1 MSAQANKEF
10 IRNYLEEVSG
20 KPKPEELL
28 RKYITDEHLI
38 EHIMVSEAAFP
49 LYSLDVEETIAE
61 GDLVSIRGFFSGTHL
76 GPFMG
81 VPATDKPF
89 RSPLFV
95 TYRIAAGKIV
105 EHWMM
110 IDEADLMHQLGITQT
125 QVQGS

>member
-1 MSAQANKEF
+1 MRSKTLKFVRRFVRYQKVNRRQK
-10 IRNYLEEVSG
+10 S
-20 KPKPEELL
+20 L
-28 RKYITDEHLI
+28 RKYSPDEPLI
-38 EHIMVSEAAFP
+38 GISG
-49 LYSLDVEETIAE
+49 LRSCLSTYNLDIEEIIAE

-81 VPATDKPF
+81 APATGKTF

-110 IDEADLMHQLGITQT
+110 IDEADLLRQLGITQT
-125 QVQGS
+125 QAQGS